1 MFAELLDIGI
11 CHRRSCF
18 LLMLREYLLRCREIK
33 HIRSSLC
40 CFATMKTQET
50 SKSSIKQKQNI
61 LWGIRFFANGYWCQ
75 LTVREWHCHVQLY
88 IASQLSNTLFQIPH
102 FAFCVF
108 LSKNENRADMKP
120 PTSWKND
127 DIRWTHPKKTIDRGY
142 IMTGGSSLRCL
153 GRLVVEADFIK
164 YLHVLHTL
172 LGSLKIR
179 DEVS

>member
-75 LTVREWHCHVQLY
+75 LTVREYHFTAL
-88 IASQLSNTLFQIPH
+88 TLILEF
-102 FAFCVF
+102 FC
-108 LSKNENRADMKP
+108 D
-120 PTSWKND
+120 
-127 DIRWTHPKKTIDRGY
+127 
-142 IMTGGSSLRCL
+142 
-153 GRLVVEADFIK
+153 
-164 YLHVLHTL
+164 YLHIVDVSIPSNCCQSIMKHDIVECDIL
-172 LGSLKIR
+172 LGHLP
-179 DEVS
+179 